1 MIYFTSDL
9 HFCHPFVAATR
20 GFRPKCDNMN
30 ELIHTVGESEF
41 AKMTNWRK
49 HDETVVRHINARV
62 GKQDELYVLGD
73 LSCGSRDSFEQALRM
88 IDKLY
93 VPPSRRHLIL
103 GNHENFKVKDSVRVT
118 LAHTFGYVSVCEYL
132 YVDGVPIVLSHV
144 PLLSDMDG
152 RVRRDLAENSY
163 SKSMRRHAVNV
174 PSGTLH
180 LHGHT
185 HSPTPRDSRNALS
198 VNVGL
203 DAWGLFPV
211 SLPQILCLKPRNSET
226 VGSLLTQAALG
237 A

>member
-20 GFRPKCDNMN
+20 GFGPKCDNMN

-49 HDETVVRHINARV
+49 HDEVVVRHINARV

-73 LSCGSRDSFEQALRM
+73 LSCGSRDSFEQALHM
-88 IDKLY
+88 LDKLY

-118 LAHTFGYVSVCEYL
+118 LAHTFGYVSTCEYL

-144 PLLSDMDG
+144 PLLEDMDG
-152 RVRRDLAENSY
+152 RVRKGLAENSY
-163 SKSMRRHAVNV
+163 SKSLRKHAVNV
-174 PSGTLH
+174 PKGTLH

-185 HSPTPRDSRNALS
+185 HSSTPRDSRNPLS

-203 DAWGLFPV
+203 DAWNLFPV
-211 SLPQILCLKPRNSET
+211 SLTEILSYNSIKN
-226 VGSLLTQAALG
+226 VLCRDKV
-237 A
+237 

>member
-20 GFRPKCDNMN
+20 GFGPKCDNMN
-30 ELIHTVGESEF
+30 ELIHTVGESKF
-41 AKMTNWRK
+41 AKMTNWIK

-73 LSCGSRDSFEQALRM
+73 LSCGSRDSFEQALHM

-93 VPPSRRHLIL
+93 VPSSRRHLIL
-103 GNHENFKVKDSVRVT
+103 GNHENFKVKDSVRVR
-118 LAHTFGYVSVCEYL
+118 LAQTFGHVSVCEYL

-144 PLLSDMDG
+144 PLLTDMDG
-152 RVRRDLAENSY
+152 RVRKDLAENSY
-163 SKSMRRHAVNV
+163 SRSLRKHAVNV
-174 PSGTLH
+174 PKGTLH

-185 HSPTPRDSRNALS
+185 HSSTPRDSRNPLS

-211 SLPQILCLKPRNSET
+211 SLAEVLSYNTVKDVLFRNE
-226 VGSLLTQAALG
+226 V
-237 A
+237 

>member
-20 GFRPKCDNMN
+20 GFGPKCDNLN
-30 ELIHTVGESEF
+30 ALIHEVGETEF
-41 AKMTNWRK
+41 ARMTNWRK
-49 HDETVVRHINARV
+49 HDEVVVRHINARV

-73 LSCGSRDSFEQALRM
+73 LSCGSRDSFEQALYM

-118 LAHTFGYVSVCEYL
+118 LSHTFGYVSSCEYM
-132 YVDGVPIVLSHV
+132 YVNGVPIVLTHV

-152 RVRRDLAENSY
+152 RVKKELAHNSY
-163 SKSMRRHAVNV
+163 SKSMRKHVVNV
-174 PSGTLH
+174 PNGTVH

-185 HSPTPRDSRNALS
+185 HSSTPRDSRNPLS

-203 DAWGLFPV
+203 DAWNLFPV
-211 SLPQILCLKPRNSET
+211 SIAEVLSYHPVKSAIANKWWRYTHELI
-226 VGSLLTQAALG
+226 
-237 A
+237 

>member
-20 GFRPKCDNMN
+20 MFGPKCDNMN
-30 ELIHTVGESEF
+30 ALIHEVGESKF
-41 AKMTNWRK
+41 AHMTNWKK
-49 HDETVVRHINARV
+49 HDEVIVRHINARV

-73 LSCGSRDSFEQALRM
+73 ISCGSRDSFEQALRM
-88 IDKLY
+88 LDKLY

-103 GNHENFKVKDSVRVT
+103 GNHENFKVKDSVRVG
-118 LAHTFGYVSVCEYL
+118 LAHTFGYVSNCEYL
-132 YVDGVPIVLSHV
+132 YVDGVPVVLTHV

-152 RVRRDLAENSY
+152 RVRKGLAENSY
-163 SKSMRRHAVNV
+163 SKSMRKHAVNV

-185 HSPTPRDSRNALS
+185 HSSTPCDSRNPLS

-203 DAWGLFPV
+203 DAWNLFPV
-211 SLPQILCLKPRNSET
+211 SIAEVLSYNTVKDVLCRNK
-226 VGSLLTQAALG
+226 V
-237 A
+237 